1 MPSDESAARLATAP
15 DPLPDALELLRA
27 FRSVVWAEFDSADR
41 LTGSNLGFRALAPH
55 RAGMPDPDRA
65 AGVFAAPTLAELRAR
80 PVDALGVA
88 YRGLLTVVDAND
100 RALSLRGAVA
110 RRGDA
115 LVVLAEHATEDVQAA
130 LDAVLKLNEE
140 LADTQ
145 RELVLARR
153 RLEAREEAL
162 KTLAATDALTGLPN
176 RRAFLEQLEAASQ
189 RVARGHAAALLMLD
203 LDDFKQTNDR
213 WGHPTGDAHLIAVA
227 HAMRASVRAY
237 DVPARFAGDE
247 FAVLLPDADLD
258 EAAEVATRLL
268 AAARATRSDAVPDGV
283 PISVGAI
290 VLRDGEPT
298 QEAIQRVDRAL
309 YAAKHAGRGRAVAAD
324 D

>member
-1 MPSDESAARLATAP
+1 
-15 DPLPDALELLRA
+15 
-27 FRSVVWAEFDSADR
+27 
-41 LTGSNLGFRALAPH
+41 
-55 RAGMPDPDRA
+55 
-65 AGVFAAPTLAELRAR
+65 
-80 PVDALGVA
+80 
-88 YRGLLTVVDAND
+88 
-100 RALSLRGAVA
+100 
-110 RRGDA
+110 
-115 LVVLAEHATEDVQAA
+115 
-130 LDAVLKLNEE
+130 
-140 LADTQ
+140 
-145 RELVLARR
+145 
-153 RLEAREEAL
+153 
-162 KTLAATDALTGLPN
+162 
-176 RRAFLEQLEAASQ
+176 
-189 RVARGHAAALLMLD
+189 
-203 LDDFKQTNDR
+203 
-213 WGHPTGDAHLIAVA
+213 
-227 HAMRASVRAY
+227 MRASVRAY